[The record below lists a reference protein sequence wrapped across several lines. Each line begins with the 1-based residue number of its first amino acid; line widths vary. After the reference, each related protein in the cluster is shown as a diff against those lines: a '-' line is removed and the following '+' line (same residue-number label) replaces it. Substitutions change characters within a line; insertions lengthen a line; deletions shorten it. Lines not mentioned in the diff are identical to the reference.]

1 MNALSVQWRITLS
14 AGVCLLLLSV
24 SLISF
29 SLYQGDAL
37 KSRIDA
43 RMAESARTA
52 AQDVMQSQGV
62 AQSARVTAYL
72 DESFYRASLLAQ
84 GILFQRKNA
93 QDNFMHSEALRGAL
107 NQLLHES
114 LTAAPNLLGVY
125 GVFEP
130 DALDAEDANYVG
142 SSALGSNEKGRFS
155 VYWARGKEGIVAEPM
170 SEEDLADV
178 KLDENGI
185 PVNYWYSCSLKSGRN
200 CLLEPYLDEVEGQNR
215 LMTSVTA
222 PLIDEG
228 KVIGMVGVDLAL
240 DRLQQ
245 VVQSMDDALY
255 GGSGDVMLL
264 SQGGIVAGQSG
275 FEVSVGKP
283 VGQDALGNQLR
294 GWLKEGKAL
303 SRWSEDGAW
312 LQSFT
317 PIRVADTGHTWG
329 VYIQLPRA
337 VVLEG
342 ADRLSTE
349 LAQHA
354 SRSGWMQIQIGAFI
368 TLLALGAITLLARQV
383 VAPIRAVVG
392 RLRDIASGEG
402 DLTQRLQIARQDEL
416 GELARWFNLFL
427 DKLQGTVSQ
436 VVDTVVDTRETASQA
451 AAVAERTR
459 DSLQAQFK
467 EVEMVAAA
475 FEEMNA
481 SAAEVAGSANSAVA
495 SAKGAE
501 QMARQGRQTVH
512 ESQRAMEELMQVI
525 EAARPMAER
534 LSDESDNIGNIL
546 EVIQAIAEQTN
557 LLALNAAIE
566 AARAGEQ
573 GRGFA
578 VVADEVRSLAGRTQD
593 SVVQIRELIEQLQG
607 GTSGVVE
614 AIVEGHARAG
624 RTRER
629 VEASV
634 AMLEQILEAVGSI
647 EQMNDLIS
655 RAAGQQSEVIHSLN
669 QNVATIRDV
678 SQSISQEAVTSASIG
693 REMFTLADRQQA
705 LMGQF
710 KV

>member
-1 MNALSVQWRITLS
+1 MKSLSVQWRITLS
-14 AGVCLLLLSV
+14 AGLCLLLLSV

-29 SLYQGDAL
+29 SLYQGREVQ
-37 KSRIDA
+37 SRIEM
-43 RMAESARTA
+43 RTAESARGA
-52 AQDVMQSQGV
+52 AQQVMQAQGL

-107 NQLLHES
+107 NQMLHES
-114 LTAAPNLLGVY
+114 LLAAPNLLGVY

-130 DALDAEDANYVG
+130 DALDGEDANYVD

-155 VYWARGKEGIVAEPM
+155 VYWARGKEGIVAETM
-170 SEEDLADV
+170 SEEDLADSAP
-178 KLDENGI
+178 DESGT
-185 PVNYWYSCSLKSGRN
+185 PANYWYRCSLESRSS
-200 CLLEPYLDEVEGQNR
+200 CLLEPYLDEVEGQSR
-215 LMTSVTA
+215 LMTSVTV
-222 PLIDEG
+222 PLMEEG
-228 KVIGMVGVDLAL
+228 KVIGIVGVDLAL
-240 DRLQQ
+240 DSLQQ
-245 VVQSMDDALY
+245 VVQGMDEDLY
-255 GGSGDVMLL
+255 RGSGDVMLI
-264 SQGGIVAGQSG
+264 SQGGTVAAQSG
-275 FEVSVGKP
+275 FNTPVGKP
-283 VGQDALGNQLR
+283 LGGDPLGGQLK
-294 GWLKEGKAL
+294 GWLKEGAPL

-317 PIRVADTGHTWG
+317 PIRVAGHSWG

-337 VVLEG
+337 VVLEE
-342 ADRLSTE
+342 ADRLSAE
-349 LAQHA
+349 LAEQAA
-354 SRSGWMQIQIGAFI
+354 SSGWIQIEIGILI

-383 VAPIRAVVG
+383 VSPIRAVVS

-402 DLTQRLQIARQDEL
+402 DLTQRLQIDRQDEL

-436 VVDTVVDTRETASQA
+436 VVETVAGTRETASQA

-481 SAAEVAGSANSAVA
+481 SAAEVAGSAGSAVA
-495 SAKGAE
+495 SAKEAE
-501 QMARQGRQTVH
+501 GMARHGQQAVN
-512 ESQRAMEELMQVI
+512 ESQRAMDELMQVI

-593 SVVQIRELIEQLQG
+593 SVVQIRELIEKLQG

-614 AIVEGHARAG
+614 AIVESHARAG

-634 AMLEQILEAVGSI
+634 TMLEQILEAVGSI

-669 QNVATIRDV
+669 HNVATIRDV
-678 SQSISQEAVTSASIG
+678 SQNISEEAISSARIG